1 MNQPFASV
9 GVRRDCSS
17 VNTLAP
23 CGGSLFSIT
32 GKSPWEAD
40 SCAHDIVVRVRMR
53 LQVNSDISNKLAM
66 WLSRDNVVNTFPIRG
81 SGTVECTRRAS
92 LGDGEECVDEGKL
105 VVTRKPQERASVA
118 VAHPGVPAVCPN
130 YFTVLFSYTY
140 TSSSIS
146 IY

>member
-32 GKSPWEAD
+32 SKSPWEAD
-40 SCAHDIVVRVRMR
+40 SCAYDIVVRIRIR
-53 LQVNSDISNKLAM
+53 LQVNSDISDKLAM
-66 WLSRDNVVNTFPIRG
+66 WLSRDDIVNTFPIRG
-81 SGTVECTRRAS
+81 AGTVECTRRAS

-105 VVTRKPQERASVA
+105 VRP
-118 VAHPGVPAVCPN
+118 
-130 YFTVLFSYTY
+130 YYYTVVQDS
-140 TSSSIS
+140 
-146 IY
+146 

>member
-81 SGTVECTRRAS
+81 SGTVECTCHS
-92 LGDGEECVDEGKL
+92 LRLIWSKIKPIKSSFLLDNHMKTIILVFHDMGEGIGTLAC
-105 VVTRKPQERASVA
+105 
-118 VAHPGVPAVCPN
+118 
-130 YFTVLFSYTY
+130 
-140 TSSSIS
+140 
-146 IY
+146 